1 MPAFGG
7 KAVIESDWYCLRP
20 ENEGF
25 TALPGTSSWS
35 LVWLAHLQSGDSG
48 SKRPSG
54 EFIDEFS
61 HFADPFGQNNGPR
74 RGKRSAMPSDP
85 PSWRWLEFPQ
95 TSEAGFQELF

>member
-35 LVWLAHLQSGDSG
+35 LV
-48 SKRPSG
+48 
-54 EFIDEFS
+54 
-61 HFADPFGQNNGPR
+61 
-74 RGKRSAMPSDP
+74 
-85 PSWRWLEFPQ
+85 
-95 TSEAGFQELF
+95 